1 MNTVKEIDVESILD
15 EIDDEDIEFEN
26 NYYNEDIEKLIEPR
40 NSYRRARRMYKNKK
54 WNILKNTCKIS
65 ILIIIIIALI

>member
-40 NSYRRARRMYKNKK
+40 NSYRRARRMYKNKN
-54 WNILKNTCKIS
+54 WC
-65 ILIIIIIALI
+65 